1 MPSTCQPV
9 TFRRPR
15 SLSQGT
21 VMVCKGWSPT
31 PLSPQP
37 LNTWRL
43 PFLPFQPPAKATSS
57 IPSLLSSKGSV
68 LCLLLLLRS
77 ALQIILSFLLS
88 SSRHSTRVPVP
99 HHGLQVQPRKRI
111 VSFFPPRENQSTCSN
126 FHPHPIFCPFLV
138 YCLFSQENLH
148 NERDEWYWGGG
159 ITQEP
164 APIQTAAP
172 APQATNKDFVFP
184 FSLHMLITQ
193 QQIRVAA

>member
-9 TFRRPR
+9 TFHRPR

-111 VSFFPPRENQSTCSN
+111 VSFFPPVKTN
-126 FHPHPIFCPFLV
+126 P
-138 YCLFSQENLH
+138 
-148 NERDEWYWGGG
+148 
-159 ITQEP
+159 P
-164 APIQTAAP
+164 ALTSIPT
-172 APQATNKDFVFP
+172 P
-184 FSLHMLITQ
+184 FSALSWCIAYSRRKTFTMREMSGTGWGDNTRASTHPDSCSCSTSHQ
-193 QQIRVAA
+193 